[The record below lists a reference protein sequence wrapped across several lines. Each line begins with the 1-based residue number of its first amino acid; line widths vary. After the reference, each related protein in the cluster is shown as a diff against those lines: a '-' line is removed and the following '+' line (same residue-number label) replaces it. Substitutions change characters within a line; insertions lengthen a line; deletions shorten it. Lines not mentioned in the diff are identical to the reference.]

1 MRKYLEA
8 NIEHNTLNM
17 PKETWLKL
25 RKKGIGGSDA
35 SSILNLNPYRS
46 SVNVYMEKIDENIE
60 IKTNMKMI
68 LGEKLEEF
76 VAKEFCNQTGKKVRN
91 LNGILR
97 NQKYPYAIANLD
109 KVVVSENAFLEC
121 VVTNSYL
128 KKEWNQEVPIHYQIQ
143 CYHYMAVTG
152 ATHCYVCALIGNE
165 EIKIYKLDRDQE
177 LIDYIM
183 EKEEEFWK
191 KYILGDDIPLP
202 DGSEDYSKFLKN
214 RYKNI
219 EKKPLNLFIESN
231 KLSKL
236 DTLNDMLKE
245 IKLEKSKIEQEI
257 QQEMKDHEVAFIG
270 DRKITWKWQSRTTLD
285 SKRLKKD
292 YPDIVKDYMKT
303 TETRVFKVN

>member
-17 PKETWLKL
+17 SKETWLRL

-35 SSILNLNPYRS
+35 SSVLNLNPNRS
-46 SVNVYMEKIDENIE
+46 IVNVYMDKLDENIE
-60 IKTNMKMI
+60 ENSNINMI
-68 LGEKLEEF
+68 LGERLEDF
-76 VAKEFCNQTGKKVRN
+76 VAKEFSIQTGKKVRN

-97 NQKYPYAIANLD
+97 NQKYPFAIANLD

-121 VVTNSYL
+121 VVTNSFC
-128 KKEWNQEVPIHYQIQ
+128 KKDWSEEVPIHYQIQ

-183 EKEEEFWK
+183 EKEEEFWNR
-191 KYILGDDIPLP
+191 YILGDEVPLP
-202 DGSEDYSKFLKN
+202 DGSCDYSKFLKN
-214 RYKNI
+214 RYKNTQ
-219 EKKPLNLFIESN
+219 KKPINLFIESK

-236 DTLNDMLKE
+236 ETLNCMLKE

-257 QQEMKDHEVAFIG
+257 QSMMKDHEVAFIG
-270 DRKITWKWQSRTTLD
+270 DRKVTWKWQSRNTVDT
-285 SKRLKKD
+285 KRLKDD
-292 YPDIVKDYMKT
+292 YPDIVKGYMKT
-303 TETRVFKVN
+303 TKTRVFKVN

>member
-60 IKTNMKMI
+60 IKSNMKMI

-76 VAKEFCNQTGKKVRN
+76 VAKEFCKQTGKKVRN

-97 NQKYPYAIANLD
+97 NHKYPYAIANLD

-128 KKEWNQEVPIHYQIQ
+128 KKEWSQEVPIHYQIQ
-143 CYHYMAVTG
+143 SYHYMAVTG
-152 ATHCYVCALIGNE
+152 ASHCYVCALIGNE

-270 DRKITWKWQSRTTLD
+270 DRKITWKWQGRTTLD

>member
-17 PKETWLKL
+17 SKETWLRL

-35 SSILNLNPYRS
+35 SSVLNLNPNKS
-46 SVNVYMEKIDENIE
+46 IVNVYMDKLDENIE
-60 IKTNMKMI
+60 ENSNIKMI
-68 LGEKLEEF
+68 LGERLEDF
-76 VAKEFCNQTGKKVRN
+76 VAKEFSIQTGKKVRN

-121 VVTNSYL
+121 VVTNSFC
-128 KKEWNQEVPIHYQIQ
+128 KKDWSEEVPIHYQIQ

-152 ATHCYVCALIGNE
+152 ASHCYVCALIGNE

-183 EKEEEFWK
+183 EKEEEFWNR
-191 KYILGDDIPLP
+191 YILGDEVPFP
-202 DGSEDYSKFLKN
+202 DGSCDYSKFLKN
-214 RYKNI
+214 RYKNTQ
-219 EKKPLNLFIESN
+219 KKPINLFIESK

-236 DTLNDMLKE
+236 ETLNCMLKE

-257 QQEMKDHEVAFIG
+257 QSMMKDHEVAFIG
-270 DRKITWKWQSRTTLD
+270 DRKVTWKWQSRNTVDT
-285 SKRLKKD
+285 KRLKDD
-292 YPDIVKDYMKT
+292 YPDIVKGYMKT
-303 TETRVFKVN
+303 TNTRVFKVN

>member
-1 MRKYLEA
+1 MRKYLDA

-35 SSILNLNPYRS
+35 SSVLNLNPYRS
-46 SVNVYMEKIDENIE
+46 SVNVYMDKVDENVE
-60 IKTNMKMI
+60 VNSNMKMI

-97 NQKYPYAIANLD
+97 NDKYPYAIANLD

-121 VVTNSYL
+121 VVTNSFC
-128 KKEWNQEVPIHYQIQ
+128 KKEWSEEVPINYQIQ

-191 KYILGDDIPLP
+191 KYILGDEIPLP
-202 DGSEDYSKFLKN
+202 DGSCDYSTFLKN
-214 RYKNI
+214 RYKDTQKNPI
-219 EKKPLNLFIESN
+219 NLFIEN
-231 KLSKL
+231 KKLSKL

-257 QQEMKDHEVAFIG
+257 QSMMKDHEVAFIG
-270 DRKITWKWQSRTTLD
+270 DRKITWKWQSRNNLD
-285 SKRLKKD
+285 SKRLKMD
-292 YPDIVKDYMKT
+292 YPEIVKNYMKT

>member
-17 PKETWLKL
+17 SKETWLRL

-35 SSILNLNPYRS
+35 SSVLNLNPNKS
-46 SVNVYMEKIDENIE
+46 IVNVYMDKLDENIE
-60 IKTNMKMI
+60 ENSNIKMI
-68 LGEKLEEF
+68 LGERLEDF
-76 VAKEFCNQTGKKVRN
+76 VAKEFSIQTGKKVRN

-97 NQKYPYAIANLD
+97 NQKYPFAIANLD

-121 VVTNSYL
+121 VVTNSFC
-128 KKEWNQEVPIHYQIQ
+128 KKDWSEEVPIHYQIQ

-152 ATHCYVCALIGNE
+152 ASHCYVCALIGNE

-183 EKEEEFWK
+183 EKEEEFWNR
-191 KYILGDDIPLP
+191 YILGDEVPLP
-202 DGSEDYSKFLKN
+202 DGSCDYSKFLKN
-214 RYKNI
+214 RYKNTQ
-219 EKKPLNLFIESN
+219 KKPINLFIESK

-236 DTLNDMLKE
+236 ETLNCMLKE

-257 QQEMKDHEVAFIG
+257 QSMMKDHEVAFIG
-270 DRKITWKWQSRTTLD
+270 DRKVTWKWQSRNTVDT
-285 SKRLKKD
+285 KRLKDD
-292 YPDIVKDYMKT
+292 YPDIVKGYMKT
-303 TETRVFKVN
+303 TKTRVFKVN